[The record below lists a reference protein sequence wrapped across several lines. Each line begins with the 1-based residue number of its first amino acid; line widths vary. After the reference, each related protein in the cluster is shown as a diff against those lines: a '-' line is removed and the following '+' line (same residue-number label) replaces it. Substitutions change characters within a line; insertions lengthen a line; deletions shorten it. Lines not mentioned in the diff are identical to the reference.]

1 MGLLISTSR
10 SGNTISYAYDRF
22 GRDSVETRSVS
33 GLGTR
38 TFQYTYGSNGLLSN
52 VQYPGTVDVGYQY
65 DSYGN
70 RSKVTAGGTTVWQ
83 ITNINA
89 QNSAITTTIQLG
101 SSLKTTQ
108 IADLA
113 GRVTGK
119 SLQYIYGVPIRS
131 MMFTYNAATGNM
143 TGRTGMFSSSESFSY
158 DNLDR
163 LTGIQY
169 GNGSSLD
176 ISYAPNGNITMQT
189 DIGRYYFEGSKP
201 HAVTAVDNTRH
212 RIPTSQLQTQY
223 NAFGKVSQIRDY
235 GENNYKMLFDYGPDD
250 ERWRTRF
257 YRNTSTLQR
266 TTYYMGDYEEIVE
279 GGITRRLYYLDGN
292 VLYHLGSVITIVD
305 QGGSK
310 KFEAT
315 YDAWGNQTV
324 TRNDIG
330 FHRGYTGHEML
341 PEFGLINMNGR
352 LYDPQI
358 GRFLST
364 DNYVQEPW
372 NSQNF
377 NRYSYCLNNP
387 LKYTDPDGEF
397 IHILIGAAIGGIV
410 NLTVKA
416 VNGQINSWGDGFAA
430 FGIGAAA
437 GAVGAATGGVA
448 FALAGG
454 AAGGAGGF
462 FAGAVGGAV
471 GAAFSMPVQSAG
483 NHTYFGD
490 PMMSGE
496 DYLIGIGTSA
506 LLGGAVN
513 GAIAKMNG
521 RTFFTGRP
529 NLHIDLTPL
538 EPVPISSIES
548 KAVHFD
554 TELTESDISRMVA
567 ETNALKIPND
577 IPNTYSVYVGKNENG
592 IGYVGI
598 TKRNPEIRIG
608 EHLRSN
614 SIRNSL
620 SYSTIKGT
628 GNYSSIRAHIL
639 EQKIINYYKLQKNG
653 GLLYNKIN
661 SLAPKKWPLYQ
672 IK

>member
-266 TTYYMGDYEEIVE
+266 TTYYMGDY
-279 GGITRRLYYLDGN
+279 
-292 VLYHLGSVITIVD
+292 
-305 QGGSK
+305 
-310 KFEAT
+310 
-315 YDAWGNQTV
+315 
-324 TRNDIG
+324 
-330 FHRGYTGHEML
+330 
-341 PEFGLINMNGR
+341 
-352 LYDPQI
+352 
-358 GRFLST
+358 
-364 DNYVQEPW
+364 
-372 NSQNF
+372 
-377 NRYSYCLNNP
+377 
-387 LKYTDPDGEF
+387 
-397 IHILIGAAIGGIV
+397 GAASPAGYI
-410 NLTVKA
+410 T
-416 VNGQINSWGDGFAA
+416 STEMSCTRSRPAA
-430 FGIGAAA
+430 PTACSISSPTTSAASSPSSTRAAA
-437 GAVGAATGGVA
+437 RSLRPPTTHGATRPSHAT
-448 FALAGG
+448 
-454 AAGGAGGF
+454 
-462 FAGAVGGAV
+462 
-471 GAAFSMPVQSAG
+471 
-483 NHTYFGD
+483 
-490 PMMSGE
+490 
-496 DYLIGIGTSA
+496 TSA
-506 LLGGAVN
+506 STV
-513 GAIAKMNG
+513 AIPAM
-521 RTFFTGRP
+521 RCCQ
-529 NLHIDLTPL
+529 NL
-538 EPVPISSIES
+538 VSS
-548 KAVHFD
+548 
-554 TELTESDISRMVA
+554 T
-567 ETNALKIPND
+567 
-577 IPNTYSVYVGKNENG
+577 
-592 IGYVGI
+592 
-598 TKRNPEIRIG
+598 
-608 EHLRSN
+608 
-614 SIRNSL
+614 
-620 SYSTIKGT
+620 
-628 GNYSSIRAHIL
+628 
-639 EQKIINYYKLQKNG
+639 
-653 GLLYNKIN
+653 
-661 SLAPKKWPLYQ
+661 
-672 IK
+672 